1 MATVMHDFKVGD
13 KFQMKEPCLDMTINK
28 DYEVLEVEDNY
39 VVCLDDVNE
48 KNDIWIGNIVPSF
61 YKENKAIN
69 EQIGGTHYRDKAIQ
83 PIEYILANYLGFCE
97 GNIIKYVSRYKD
109 KNGLEDLKK
118 AKHYLE
124 FLIEEVEKEG

>member
-1 MATVMHDFKVGD
+1 MAPVMR
-13 KFQMKEPCLDMTINK
+13 
-28 DYEVLEVEDNY
+28 
-39 VVCLDDVNE
+39 
-48 KNDIWIGNIVPSF
+48 
-61 YKENKAIN
+61 AIN

-83 PIEYILANYLGFCE
+83 PIEYILANDLGFCE

-124 FLIEEVEKEG
+124 FLIEEVEKVN

>member
-1 MATVMHDFKVGD
+1 MASVMR
-13 KFQMKEPCLDMTINK
+13 
-28 DYEVLEVEDNY
+28 
-39 VVCLDDVNE
+39 
-48 KNDIWIGNIVPSF
+48 
-61 YKENKAIN
+61 AIN

-83 PIEYILANYLGFCE
+83 PIEYILANDLGFCE

-124 FLIEEVEKEG
+124 FLIEEVEKVEKVNF

>member
-1 MATVMHDFKVGD
+1 MDVIMHDFKVGD
-13 KFQMKEPCLDMTINK
+13 KFQVKEAWLDMTINK
-28 DYEVLEVEDNY
+28 DYEVLKVEDGHVTCINDFNEMND
-39 VVCLDDVNE
+39 LRIGDV
-48 KNDIWIGNIVPSF
+48 VPSF

-83 PIEYILANYLGFCE
+83 PIEYILANDLGFCE

-124 FLIEEVEKEG
+124 FLIEEVEKVN